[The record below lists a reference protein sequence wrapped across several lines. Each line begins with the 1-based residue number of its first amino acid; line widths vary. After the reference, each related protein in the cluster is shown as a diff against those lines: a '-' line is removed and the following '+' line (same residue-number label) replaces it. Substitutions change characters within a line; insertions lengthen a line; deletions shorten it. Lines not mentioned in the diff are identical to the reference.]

1 MLRQRGLGGLG
12 REWLVALAAALVQLG
27 VVIRLRVAVARAVA
41 AASGMRGG
49 RGGNGRGGIGGVVS
63 GRVGVALGGR
73 GGRGFYGSG
82 ACTGGVLGLG
92 WG

>member
-27 VVIRLRVAVARAVA
+27 VVIWLGVAVARAVA
-41 AASGMRGG
+41 AAGGVRGG

-63 GRVGVALGGR
+63 DRVDIVLGGR
-73 GGRGFYGSG
+73 RGRGFYGCG
-82 ACTGGVLGLG
+82 A
-92 WG
+92 